1 MSGPRM
7 AEPGKIEAAGVLLW
21 RRANSSTEVLL
32 IHRPRRDDWSLPK
45 GKRNPG
51 EHILQTAVR
60 EVTEE
65 TGLRPVLGRRLRT
78 VYYRVDGAPKH
89 VHYWAAAVPVT
100 GAPGWA
106 DEAPRSGSGG
116 FRAIGG
122 TGVSPGVHRVPPGQH
137 SGGFRG
143 VVPPGQH
150 GATAPSFVPNEE
162 VDRMEWLTLPRA
174 REQLSYPHDAGVLDD
189 FAQWPRE
196 TVPLILLRH
205 APAGSKKDWRGDDA
219 LRPLDDRGRAAADI
233 LAALLGC
240 FAPRRVVS
248 SPTRR
253 CIDTVAP
260 YAARIGAAVEEEA
273 AFAVPAPSPSSSS
286 CRTSAGDPAS
296 AIARIVAD
304 GVPAVVCVHRENIPV
319 LLAAACERLGVAPP
333 ADPSLPKSGFWV
345 LQAGDGRLAGLE
357 RYDLSGLSGG

>member
-1 MSGPRM
+1 M
-7 AEPGKIEAAGVLLW
+7 AEPGEIEAAGVLLW
-21 RRANSSTEVLL
+21 RRADSSTEVLL
-32 IHRPRRDDWSLPK
+32 IHRPRWDDWALPK

-78 VYYRVDGAPKH
+78 VHYRVNGAPKH
-89 VHYWAAAVPVT
+89 VHYWAAATPVPT
-100 GAPGWA
+100 APA
-106 DEAPRSGSGG
+106 PPRSGSGG
-116 FRAIGG
+116 FRE
-122 TGVSPGVHRVPPGQH
+122 VEL
-137 SGGFRG
+137 
-143 VVPPGQH
+143 PPGQH
-150 GATAPSFVPNEE
+150 GVPNQE

-205 APAGSKKDWRGDDA
+205 ASAGSKKDWHGDDA
-219 LRPLDDRGRAAADI
+219 LRPLDDRGRADAGI
-233 LAALLGC
+233 LADLLGC
-240 FAPRRVVS
+240 FAPRKVVS

-260 YAARIGAAVEEEA
+260 YAARIGVAVEEEA
-273 AFAVPAPSPSSSS
+273 AFAVPGPSQSPSS

-296 AIARIVAD
+296 VMARIVAD
-304 GVPAVVCVHRENIPV
+304 GVPTVVCVHRENIPV
-319 LLAAACERLGVAPP
+319 LLAAACERLGADPP
-333 ADPSLPKSGFWV
+333 ADPSLPKGGFWV
-345 LQAGDGRLAGLE
+345 LQAGDGKLAGLE
-357 RYDLSGLSGG
+357 RHDLSGLSGG